1 MKKVK
6 YGSAK
11 IHLSPTFSTITFSV
25 WRPASCKSKSYQP
38 FCLVEHMFY
47 VQGVSKKRNHRY
59 KFSIKNGLKIIFRII
74 NKFYLDVLLLIMTP
88 CGHAHGSIFRPKIN
102 IEVSRENN
110 IQRIQE
116 LWNIFPKFKR
126 NKILKYR
133 ITEKN

>member
-1 MKKVK
+1 MVLQK
-6 YGSAK
+6 YTSLPLFQ
-11 IHLSPTFSTITFSV
+11 LSHFQCDVQQVANQRAINHFAWWSTCFIYRVF
-25 WRPASCKSKSYQP
+25 Q
-38 FCLVEHMFY
+38 
-47 VQGVSKKRNHRY
+47 KRETTY

-88 CGHAHGSIFRPKIN
+88 CGHAHESIFRPKID
-102 IEVSRENN
+102 IEVSSRENN

-116 LWNIFPKFKR
+116 LWNIFTKFKR